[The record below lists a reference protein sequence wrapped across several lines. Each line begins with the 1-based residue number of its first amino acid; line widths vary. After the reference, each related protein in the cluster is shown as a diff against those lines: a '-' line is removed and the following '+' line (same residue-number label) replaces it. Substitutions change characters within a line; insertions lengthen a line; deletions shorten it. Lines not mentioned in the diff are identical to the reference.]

1 MKRRQ
6 FFKLVGGVAAV
17 GVAGALVHDPTD
29 VYTDPYD
36 AFLARVRTQLISLT
50 REHGREVHL
59 MRIDPPRE
67 LWQQVDNSATMRRVT
82 EDWIGKCGVLGP
94 THYKRAPLWSTF

>member
-59 MRIDPPRE
+59 MRIDPPQLRKDGRYTRT
-67 LWQQVDNSATMRRVT
+67 VRVHLVAGGSLLDRVSFQWD
-82 EDWIGKCGVLGP
+82 EISESGRD
-94 THYKRAPLWSTF
+94 